1 MNNGT
6 IITMRDI
13 RAVKMCSRG
22 TRAFFIKHDLDWDE
36 FLSEGIEAQKLL
48 DTGDAMAIK
57 VVENACGRK

>member
-1 MNNGT
+1 
-6 IITMRDI
+6 MRDI